1 MYFVIKNED
10 GSIFRCGP
18 IEGPIPG
25 AWVRGARTLEVAPDD
40 DPQVTAWREQLEREA
55 SLAAEEAQKQAR
67 LAEEQARLAA
77 EAELQAQ
84 ARRAEREALR
94 AGLEGA
100 STTAKLREAMLALM
114 ARLEALEGR

>member
-55 SLAAEEAQKQAR
+55 SLADEQALR
-67 LAEEQARLAA
+67 LAEEQARLT
-77 EAELQAQ
+77 EEQEQ
-84 ARRAEREALR
+84 ARQARQAEREALR

-100 STTAKLREAMLALM
+100 STTAKLREAMLALL